1 MIKRLR
7 DNRILSCCLIL
18 GLLSAILLCGIRF
31 RAEISNNKVAF
42 CMPDSDIRLLAE
54 AEGIPFSEYKEILIN
69 AGLADALSDD
79 ETFWLVEDDVAYSYL
94 PAPGFTPEYDTPMVR
109 VMSVRPEWGM
119 RYGMLGYEGAQEV
132 ENLIYRAVSDRNI
145 RVVEFTVFRENST
158 EELISNPEEYVQVI
172 KNLERRI
179 QRHGLELGGEYS
191 VLEPYSPSKILI
203 ALTAFGVC
211 ASGIFLI
218 LCVIGMPKKVQ
229 YILLGLAFIGSF
241 AAVLIMERL
250 AIQVFALGTAIVFPC
265 ISIWS
270 VARRL
275 AEEESG
281 GKLEFSRY
289 LGILS
294 VSLSIAVAGG
304 IFVSA
309 LQSSRFF
316 LLAIENFRGVKL
328 SQALPVFFSLLIVW
342 RALYGRAGVKSVMR
356 DVITG
361 KNFIVILVFVVL
373 AAGVGFFLLRTGDG
387 LEAGVAEQRFRN
399 WLENVLLVRPRTKEF
414 LVAWPCV
421 ALSLIL
427 VAREKKS
434 YVWPFAVLSSTG
446 FASVVNTFCHS
457 RSPIW
462 LSFARTVYGFIIGA
476 VLGIALIWLMQLWG
490 VKKHKA

>member
-1 MIKRLR
+1 
-7 DNRILSCCLIL
+7 
-18 GLLSAILLCGIRF
+18 
-31 RAEISNNKVAF
+31 
-42 CMPDSDIRLLAE
+42 MPDSDIRLLAE
-54 AEGIPFSEYKEILIN
+54 AEGLPFSEYKKILID
-69 AGLADALSDD
+69 AGISDGLNND
-79 ETFWLVEDDVAYSYL
+79 KAFWLVEDDVAYSYL
-94 PAPGFTPEYDTPMVR
+94 PVEGFTPEYDTHMVR
-109 VMSVRPEWGM
+109 VMRVRPEWGT
-119 RYGMLGYEGAQEV
+119 RYGILGYEGAQEI

-145 RVVEFTVFRENST
+145 RVVEFTVFRDNST
-158 EELISNPEEYVQVI
+158 GQLISNPDEYVQVV

-191 VLEPYSPSKILI
+191 VFEPYSPSKILI

-265 ISIWS
+265 ISIWC

-275 AEEESG
+275 AEESG
-281 GKLEFSRY
+281 GKLGISRY

-294 VSLSIAVAGG
+294 ASLSVAVLGG

-309 LQSSRFF
+309 LQSSTFF

-356 DVITG
+356 DVLTG
-361 KNFIVILVFVVL
+361 KNFVVILISLIL
-373 AAGVGFFLLRTGDG
+373 AAGIGFFLIRTGDSFI
-387 LEAGVAEQRFRN
+387 EAGVLEQRFRN

-414 LVAWPCV
+414 LVAWPCI
-421 ALSLIL
+421 ALSLVL
-427 VAREKKS
+427 VVRDRKS
-434 YVWPFAVLSSTG
+434 YVWPFAVLSSVG

-462 LSFARTVYGFIIGA
+462 LSFARTVYGLIIGA
-476 VLGIALIWLMQLWG
+476 VLGVALIWIVQFWD
-490 VKKHKA
+490 VRKHKKR